1 MFSGLPSGLCYKSG
15 ISRRGYSRFAG
26 EYRCAA
32 SAGLSGAI
40 KYWHGIPLA
49 RDAVGTVWCGYL
61 VVSDEQNVSFGFG
74 FEKYSLGIDYVYAR
88 YRSV

>member
-1 MFSGLPSGLCYKSG
+1 M
-15 ISRRGYSRFAG
+15 
-26 EYRCAA
+26 
-32 SAGLSGAI
+32 
-40 KYWHGIPLA
+40 A